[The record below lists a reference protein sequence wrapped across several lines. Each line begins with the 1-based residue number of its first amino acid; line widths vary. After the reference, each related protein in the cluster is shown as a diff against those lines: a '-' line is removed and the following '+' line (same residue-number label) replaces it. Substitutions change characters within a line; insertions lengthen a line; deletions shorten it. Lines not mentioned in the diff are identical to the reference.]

1 MFVSRSGEEPQMN
14 AKTMTGFAIWLIAS
28 DAACADSSSNYSGRP
43 RADNEPLIEQHG
55 IASYYADFFG
65 GRKTANGE
73 IFRQDRLTAASLD
86 LPLGTM
92 VTVTNDINGK
102 SVDVKVNDRGPY
114 VDGRIIDLSK
124 SAAERIGMKE
134 QGIAPVKVEARPSSQ
149 PTEALR
155 QVVGATAAQQDT
167 HRRALA
173 RADPHHQGDQAIKS
187 PPKDDEAAAYPAASD
202 ARRARDQGVVM
213 PMGGFERRERV

>member
-1 MFVSRSGEEPQMN
+1 MFHWQTPEEDLTMK
-14 AKTMTGFAIWLIAS
+14 AKIIAGTAIWLIAGGF
-28 DAACADSSSNYSGRP
+28 ARADTSSEYRRAP
-43 RADNEPLIEQHG
+43 RADNEPLVEQHG

-73 IFRQDRLTAASLD
+73 TFRQDRLTAASRD

-92 VTVTNDINGK
+92 VTVTNEITGK

-114 VDGRIIDLSK
+114 VDGRIIDLSM

-134 QGIAPVKVEARPSSQ
+134 RGIAPVTVEARPSSQ

-155 QVVGATAAQQDT
+155 QVVSATAEAQQSAQ
-167 HRRALA
+167 RRAVA
-173 RADPHHQGDQAIKS
+173 RADTRHQADQPMTS
-187 PPKDDEAAAYPAASD
+187 TPQGDEAAAAP
-202 ARRARDQGVVM
+202 G
-213 PMGGFERRERV
+213 

>member
-1 MFVSRSGEEPQMN
+1 MN
-14 AKTMTGFAIWLIAS
+14 VKTMTGIAIWLIAS
-28 DAACADSSSNYSGRP
+28 NAACADSSSKYSNKP

-55 IASYYADFFG
+55 IASYYADSFG

-73 IFRQDRLTAASLD
+73 TFRQDRLTAASCV

-92 VTVTNDINGK
+92 VTVTNEINGK
-102 SVDVKVNDRGPY
+102 RVDVKVNDRGPY

-155 QVVGATAAQQDT
+155 QVISATAEAQQSAQ
-167 HRRALA
+167 RRAVA
-173 RADPHHQGDQAIKS
+173 RADTHHQGDQAMKS
-187 PPKDDEAAAYPAASD
+187 TPAAPAELD
-202 ARRARDQGVVM
+202 ARPATRDQGFVM
-213 PMGGFERRERV
+213 PIGGFEGRERV